1 MNWKK
6 VGGVLLMGYELY
18 RLLATRTQR
27 KKRKTKKEA
36 AGPVC
41 IDIEEEDKEKLM
53 LDGQSS
59 LEKLIEWRE
68 PLQELLL
75 RLFIL
80 LKLKASC

>member
-53 LDGQSS
+53 LDGQ
-59 LEKLIEWRE
+59 
-68 PLQELLL
+68 
-75 RLFIL
+75 RLSF
-80 LKLKASC
+80 

>member
-1 MNWKK
+1 
-6 VGGVLLMGYELY
+6 MGYELY

-53 LDGQSS
+53 LDGQYLS
-59 LEKLIEWRE
+59 
-68 PLQELLL
+68 LL
-75 RLFIL
+75 RLKRINSSSCFARTKKMENGAIL
-80 LKLKASC
+80 R